1 MLTLPPSVRIFV
13 CSEPVDLRKGFDGLA
28 AAAREIVR
36 QDPSSGHI
44 FAFIN
49 RRMDRIKLL
58 LWDRTGYVLVYKRL
72 SEGRLSLPTRPL
84 PGRQHV
90 EIDPAQLML
99 MLEGIELRGARQRRR
114 YRRVA

>member
-1 MLTLPPSVRIFV
+1 MTSLSQVKRSPAI
-13 CSEPVDLRKGFDGLA
+13 
-28 AAAREIVR
+28 
-36 QDPSSGHI
+36 SGRL
-44 FAFIN
+44 N
-49 RRMDRIKLL
+49 
-58 LWDRTGYVLVYKRL
+58 RTGYVLVYKRL